1 MNKESDF
8 ETYLSISDS
17 GFEIYLFDKKNL
29 INLYEQ
35 KLKTINSLD
44 LIDFN
49 LLNVFLDKN
58 IFKIEKLTG
67 KFIKNIIIIIDNK
80 KIFNLNFCLKKKNYQ
95 ETLNKKFIEN
105 ILTDANDLFRENY
118 QNQKIMHLLIR
129 KYIIDGN
136 QYSSFR
142 DNFNG
147 ENFSV
152 EVQFISIPNNFLY
165 EIDKVLKK
173 YQIKI
178 IECFDGNYIN
188 NLIEHDNL
196 NISEVAFKV
205 QNGLIE
211 NEVKLIPKNH
221 KKKGFFEKFFQLF
234 S

>member
-80 KIFNLNFCLKKKNYQ
+80 KI
-95 ETLNKKFIEN
+95 
-105 ILTDANDLFRENY
+105 
-118 QNQKIMHLLIR
+118 LI
-129 KYIIDGN
+129 
-136 QYSSFR
+136 
-142 DNFNG
+142 
-147 ENFSV
+147 
-152 EVQFISIPNNFLY
+152 
-165 EIDKVLKK
+165 
-173 YQIKI
+173 
-178 IECFDGNYIN
+178 
-188 NLIEHDNL
+188 
-196 NISEVAFKV
+196 
-205 QNGLIE
+205 
-211 NEVKLIPKNH
+211 
-221 KKKGFFEKFFQLF
+221 
-234 S
+234 